1 MRTWDTRGGQ
11 DSARSKTF
19 RQPDRPDGFEAL
31 PTSDFLYLSLLLYHH
46 HCPVNDSRL
55 YLHPTKD
62 LPMVILLLYIFRL
75 KRNLSLFLDLS
86 SSSSFLH
93 PHIHVIPANCWQNIP
108 QVPSFNLRE
117 ISYKSS
123 FFSHLKLLLLAVAIP
138 TYLHTVHFWSE
149 PTRVN
154 TVDSTGWLWA
164 CVYHSSSSA
173 INVFTVFALQNITIS
188 SASETPLRPASRYQ
202 RHVVHKPCHTIHTI
216 ATAPRP
222 GRYLLTQ
229 LT

>member
-31 PTSDFLYLSLLLYHH
+31 PTSDFLYIFLSYFIATTAA
-46 HCPVNDSRL
+46 VNDSRL

-75 KRNLSLFLDLS
+75 RRNLSLFLDLS

-93 PHIHVIPANCWQNIP
+93 PHIHVIPANCWRNIP
-108 QVPSFNLRE
+108 PSSLTFNLRE

-123 FFSHLKLLLLAVAIP
+123 FFSHLKLLLLAVAYLP
-138 TYLHTVHFWSE
+138 TYIQYTSGQSLLESIQWTVPGDCE
-149 PTRVN
+149 
-154 TVDSTGWLWA
+154 L
-164 CVYHSSSSA
+164 
-173 INVFTVFALQNITIS
+173 VFITH
-188 SASETPLRPASRYQ
+188 PP
-202 RHVVHKPCHTIHTI
+202 PP
-216 ATAPRP
+216 PR
-222 GRYLLTQ
+222 
-229 LT
+229 